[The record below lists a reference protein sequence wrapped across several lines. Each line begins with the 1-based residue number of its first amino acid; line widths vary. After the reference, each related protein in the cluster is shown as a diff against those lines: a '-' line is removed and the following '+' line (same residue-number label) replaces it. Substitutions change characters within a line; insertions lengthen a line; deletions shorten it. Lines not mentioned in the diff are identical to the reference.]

1 MLIRTLFRDPLTTSH
16 ASLQSD
22 SHSSNFSIIILR
34 MDKTK
39 GNFIIIFMHAIES
52 KKKKKK
58 KRKKTTTTKKQKQKQ
73 KITRKNNYEKRVF
86 YVSRTYPPNLQFIR

>member
-1 MLIRTLFRDPLTTSH
+1 MLIRTIFRDPLTTSH

-58 KRKKTTTTKKQKQKQ
+58 KKKKNYNNKKKKTQTKENKKEQ
-73 KITRKNNYEKRVF
+73 
-86 YVSRTYPPNLQFIR
+86 L

>member
-1 MLIRTLFRDPLTTSH
+1 MIRTLFRDPLTTSH

-34 MDKTK
+34 MEKTK

-52 KKKKKK
+52 KKKKKNYNN
-58 KRKKTTTTKKQKQKQ
+58 KKTKTKTKENKKEQ
-73 KITRKNNYEKRVF
+73 
-86 YVSRTYPPNLQFIR
+86 L

>member
-39 GNFIIIFMHAIES
+39 GNFIIIFMHAIE
-52 KKKKKK
+52 KKKT
-58 KRKKTTTTKKQKQKQ
+58 KKTKTKTKQ
-73 KITRKNNYEKRVF
+73 NKREQ
-86 YVSRTYPPNLQFIR
+86 L

>member
-1 MLIRTLFRDPLTTSH
+1 MIRTLFRDPLTTSH

-34 MDKTK
+34 MEKTK

-52 KKKKKK
+52 KKKKKNYNN
-58 KRKKTTTTKKQKQKQ
+58 KKTKTKENKKEQ
-73 KITRKNNYEKRVF
+73 
-86 YVSRTYPPNLQFIR
+86 L

>member
-1 MLIRTLFRDPLTTSH
+1 MLIRTIFRDPLTTSH

-52 KKKKKK
+52 KKKKKNYNNK
-58 KRKKTTTTKKQKQKQ
+58 KKKNKNKREQKRT
-73 KITRKNNYEKRVF
+73 IMKNESSMYQEHILQIF
-86 YVSRTYPPNLQFIR
+86 NLLDR